1 MNLTTA
7 ANIAQSGLATVSAET
22 GVLSRNISASSDTSL
37 YSRKIANVV
46 TTSSGAQVVSVTRA
60 YNQAVFEN
68 LLSATAANA
77 AQAAISSGLD
87 TLNQT
92 IGDVASSSSTASS
105 TATSPAA
112 LLAALTNALQTYS
125 ASPSDSSAAAGVV
138 SAAAA
143 LARGLNSA
151 ATTVQ
156 QVRETA
162 DAAMASSV
170 ATINSLLG
178 QFQSLNTQVVAGL
191 ATGADVTD
199 AQDQRDETL
208 KQLSQQIGLS
218 TTTDSNGGMSIYADS
233 GVTLFQGGNAR
244 TVSFAATN
252 IFTAATAGNAVYVD
266 GVAVTGASAP
276 MPIASGGLAGNAT
289 LRDSATTTYQAQ
301 LDNIAG
307 ALINTFA
314 ESDQVGAGSKLPGLF
329 TTPGAATLPAT
340 NAGLASSISV
350 NASVDPS
357 QGSNANLLR
366 DGGISGNADYVYN
379 PSGAAG
385 YTGRISQL
393 IGDLSATQSFSSAG
407 GITTNASL
415 GDYASA
421 SVSWLEGERS
431 SASSQSSYQGARL
444 STASTAL
451 SNATGVNIDD
461 QMSQMLDLERS
472 YSASAQL
479 LTSINTMFKSL
490 VTALG

>member
-1 MNLTTA
+1 
-7 ANIAQSGLATVSAET
+7 
-22 GVLSRNISASSDTSL
+22 
-37 YSRKIANVV
+37 
-46 TTSSGAQVVSVTRA
+46 
-60 YNQAVFEN
+60 
-68 LLSATAANA
+68 
-77 AQAAISSGLD
+77 
-87 TLNQT
+87 
-92 IGDVASSSSTASS
+92 
-105 TATSPAA
+105 
-112 LLAALTNALQTYS
+112 
-125 ASPSDSSAAAGVV
+125 
-138 SAAAA
+138 
-143 LARGLNSA
+143 
-151 ATTVQ
+151 
-156 QVRETA
+156 
-162 DAAMASSV
+162 
-170 ATINSLLG
+170 
-178 QFQSLNTQVVAGL
+178 
-191 ATGADVTD
+191 
-199 AQDQRDETL
+199 
-208 KQLSQQIGLS
+208 
-218 TTTDSNGGMSIYADS
+218 MSIYADS

>member
-1 MNLTTA
+1 
-7 ANIAQSGLATVSAET
+7 
-22 GVLSRNISASSDTSL
+22 
-37 YSRKIANVV
+37 
-46 TTSSGAQVVSVTRA
+46 
-60 YNQAVFEN
+60 
-68 LLSATAANA
+68 
-77 AQAAISSGLD
+77 
-87 TLNQT
+87 
-92 IGDVASSSSTASS
+92 
-105 TATSPAA
+105 
-112 LLAALTNALQTYS
+112 
-125 ASPSDSSAAAGVV
+125 
-138 SAAAA
+138 
-143 LARGLNSA
+143 
-151 ATTVQ
+151 
-156 QVRETA
+156 
-162 DAAMASSV
+162 MASSV

-178 QFQSLNTQVVAGL
+178 RFQSLNTQVVAGL

-252 IFTAATAGNAVYVD
+252 TFTAATAGNAVYVD

-340 NAGLASSISV
+340 NAGVASNISV

-357 QGSNANLLR
+357 QGGNANLLR

-393 IGDLSATQSFSSAG
+393 IGNTSATQSFSSAG
-407 GITTNASL
+407 GITNNASL

-431 SASSQSSYQGARL
+431 SASSLSSYQGARL

>member
-1 MNLTTA
+1 
-7 ANIAQSGLATVSAET
+7 
-22 GVLSRNISASSDTSL
+22 
-37 YSRKIANVV
+37 
-46 TTSSGAQVVSVTRA
+46 
-60 YNQAVFEN
+60 
-68 LLSATAANA
+68 
-77 AQAAISSGLD
+77 
-87 TLNQT
+87 
-92 IGDVASSSSTASS
+92 
-105 TATSPAA
+105 
-112 LLAALTNALQTYS
+112 
-125 ASPSDSSAAAGVV
+125 
-138 SAAAA
+138 
-143 LARGLNSA
+143 
-151 ATTVQ
+151 
-156 QVRETA
+156 
-162 DAAMASSV
+162 
-170 ATINSLLG
+170 
-178 QFQSLNTQVVAGL
+178 
-191 ATGADVTD
+191 
-199 AQDQRDETL
+199 
-208 KQLSQQIGLS
+208 
-218 TTTDSNGGMSIYADS
+218 MSIYADS

-350 NASVDPS
+350 
-357 QGSNANLLR
+357 NLLR